1 MTIEEILLIEDNTE
15 LIKALK
21 SQRGKDLPDIEL
33 YKKQWSPS
41 THEVMTNK
49 SLLPDK
55 TVKRGDAEVLKPV
68 NRITAPLQKKIVN
81 TAVSFAFGNPVSLNA
96 EPENTNQ
103 QLLFDALSKID
114 KDNKL
119 KSFNRKVYREV
130 LRATEVAELWYLKE
144 VQKDEYYG
152 FSTNERLRVAAF
164 NPFDGD
170 ILYPCFDE
178 YNDLVAFSREYIVK
192 DEKGK
197 EITCFDSYLDDR
209 TIKFKKLSGNWE
221 LISEEVNTLGKIP
234 VVYMSAESPDWSDV
248 QTNIERIE
256 FLCSK
261 LAETND
267 YHSSP
272 TVFVEGNLTSMPEKG
287 ESGKVIQGKNGTKA
301 YYLSWDN
308 MPQSLKLELEMLVK
322 FTYGLTGTPD
332 VSFDSVKGLGSISGV
347 ALEMLF
353 MDAHLKVQE
362 KKEYLDEYLQRRVNI
377 QLHIL
382 GQLSNLQNDAAL
394 LNVEPEIIPF
404 KINDEKTTIEN
415 IATAVGS
422 GILSKR
428 SGIKVLSW
436 VKDTDDELA
445 QINKE
450 EAQSQSHNLFEPTA
464 P

>member
-170 ILYPCFDE
+170 ILYPYFDE

-287 ESGKVIQGKNGTKA
+287 ESGKVIQGKSGTKA

-308 MPQSLKLELEMLVK
+308 MPQSLKLE
-322 FTYGLTGTPD
+322 
-332 VSFDSVKGLGSISGV
+332 
-347 ALEMLF
+347 LEMLF

-382 GQLSNLQNDAAL
+382 GQLSNMQNDAAL

-415 IATAVGS
+415 ISTAVGS